1 MINGQLLQLFF
12 ATRAV
17 VMHEQNSDPNV
28 CVGVGAKGKD
38 EKLKSGGKTGRMSV
52 NTAQP
57 VFIRAHQTS

>member
-38 EKLKSGGKTGRMSV
+38 EKLKSGEKTGRVAV

-57 VFIRAHQTS
+57 VFTLEHKTS